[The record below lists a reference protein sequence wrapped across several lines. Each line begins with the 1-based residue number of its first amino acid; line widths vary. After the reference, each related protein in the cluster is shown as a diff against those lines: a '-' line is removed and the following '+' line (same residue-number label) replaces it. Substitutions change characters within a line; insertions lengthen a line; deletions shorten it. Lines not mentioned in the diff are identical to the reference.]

1 MIDSFLEVLKLRL
14 GTIWPT
20 FASRRV
26 AEPLLATLST
36 AQQHVLSRIY
46 RNNLTP
52 PVIIEFRGQIVVQ
65 VAGFPGYENR
75 SYYGMEHIPSEWQDR
90 IDYWCR
96 QKSQVS
102 PPFVPG
108 PGPYFSIKRMS
119 TQDLSTVNATIYF
132 RDDNEKA
139 REFFI
144 ALSDYIIN
152 EGVELQDI
160 PQWVSDDNRVTRHLG
175 L

>member
-1 MIDSFLEVLKLRL
+1 MIQNFLTIILICPVLFVGLGCGEQMEQNNNMDMFVFHDRHDSGVER
-14 GTIWPT
+14 
-20 FASRRV
+20 
-26 AEPLLATLST
+26 
-36 AQQHVLSRIY
+36 
-46 RNNLTP
+46 
-52 PVIIEFRGQIVVQ
+52 VIIEFRGQIVVQ